1 MRKEK
6 NKQTKTITS
15 VSDETK
21 KTLHQFLM
29 LYDIYQISF
38 VYIYL
43 HTCGVHNHDKEGG
56 KGLRRESKFNNN
68 GVAAL

>member
-1 MRKEK
+1 
-6 NKQTKTITS
+6 
-15 VSDETK
+15 
-21 KTLHQFLM
+21 M